1 MVGVVVLTRPFLHPD
16 RRGAGTDGREA
27 GGLRAPRLPAVV
39 ARAYSAASVAFSVA
53 DGRMTALVLASSGR

>member
-1 MVGVVVLTRPFLHPD
+1 MVGFVVRTRPFLHTK
-16 RRGAGTDGREA
+16 RRGARTDGREA
-27 GGLRAPRLPAVV
+27 RCQPAPRLPSVV